1 LLIKLFVLPLWFIKS
16 VCMKTRVEFNPTKG
30 TWNVMYSNDGTTFKL
45 HKSFKSI
52 DDAIKETNIIK
63 GGMRFLKDVL
73 QDSK

>member
-1 LLIKLFVLPLWFIKS
+1 LVIQLFVLPLLFNKS
-16 VCMKTRVEFNPTKG
+16 VCMKTRVEFCPSNNK
-30 TWNVMYSNDGTTFKL
+30 WNVMYSTNGITFKL